1 MNPLNWSYRK
11 LSTLGALICFG
22 AIAYALYVQYHM
34 LMLPCP
40 LCIFQRVAFGAAGLF
55 FLIGALHNPEGSGF
69 RRVYGTM
76 AALSA
81 LAGAGIAGRHV
92 AIQLMPADEAAACR
106 SLGLDYMLDIMPLT
120 EVLST
125 VLKGSG
131 ECAKIDWTFLGF
143 SMPMW
148 TLVLYAGI
156 FVLAIFASFKKY

>member
-1 MNPLNWSYRK
+1 MNSLNWSYRK

-92 AIQLMPADEAAACR
+92 AIQLMPADEAAACS

>member
-92 AIQLMPADEAAACR
+92 AIQLMPADEAAACS

-125 VLKGSG
+125 GLKGSG